1 MLNVLLIF
9 LSVSRNLNFKKKTQM
24 PIFIKYILNITIVS
38 CLSFCTWAWAVSMTW
53 ACRGFPA
60 CRNGRLLG
68 LVHLGLG
75 SVDDVGLKRVSSRN
89 GRLLGL
95 GYWRL
100 NLSLLNAPC
109 NNFFRV
115 MTAPADFFESPLM
128 MDRVASGD
136 LILNDIDVSERT
148 RDVCHACIPH
158 KG

>member
-1 MLNVLLIF
+1 MHVEFFVNF
-9 LSVSRNLNFKKKTQM
+9 FNCFKKSEFQKENTNAY
-24 PIFIKYILNITIVS
+24 FY
-38 CLSFCTWAWAVSMTW
+38 
-53 ACRGFPA
+53 
-60 CRNGRLLG
+60 RLYFKHYNSQL
-68 LVHLGLG
+68 LELLHLGLG

-89 GRLLGL
+89 GRLLGLL